1 MFDTTGKVSTQKVL
15 EYINDPHHG

>member
-1 MFDTTGKVSTQKVL
+1 DTTGKISTQKVL